1 MYSRPLL
8 PFQALLLSVF
18 LAGLTGC
25 MRGSSPDEVSVRL
38 KWTHNAQHAGLYVAA
53 QKGFFRDEGMKVSLR
68 EAHVERHAIETVASG
83 DDHFGFAGGE
93 AILVARGKAVPVR
106 AVAVIYR
113 ENPMVFF
120 SLKGSGIKR
129 AEDFA
134 GKTVAVA
141 RDSEVQ
147 YRALLE
153 RVGLLPEDVT
163 RVPHTPGLGP
173 LLDGQIDVDS
183 GYLGNEIIECRL
195 RGYDVNVIYPIDYGI
210 RVYADTLFATEQT
223 ISESPDLV
231 ERFLRAVLRGWRYA
245 IEHPEE
251 AADMALKYDGSLS
264 VRHQRAMLET
274 IIPLVHGGER
284 PLGWMDRDVW
294 LEMRD
299 LLFQQGLVDRPV
311 DPDEA
316 HTMQFLESIYRQ

>member
-1 MYSRPLL
+1 MRSSPLPL
-8 PFQALLLSVF
+8 FQVLLLSVF
-18 LAGLTGC
+18 LASFTGC
-25 MRGSSPDEVSVRL
+25 MRSSSPDEVFVRL
-38 KWTHNAQHAGLYVAA
+38 KWVHNAQHAGLYAA
-53 QKGFFRDEGMKVSLR
+53 QQKGFFRDEGIKVSLR

-93 AILVARGKAVPVR
+93 AILRARCRAVPVR

-120 SLKGSGIKR
+120 SLKGSGIER

-141 RDSEVQ
+141 RDSEVL
-147 YRALLE
+147 YSALLE
-153 RVGLLPEDVT
+153 RAGLLPEDVT

-195 RGYDVNVIYPIDYGI
+195 KGYDVNVIYPIDYGI
-210 RVYADTLFATEQT
+210 RLYADTLFAAEQT
-223 ISESPDLV
+223 IRESPDLV
-231 ERFLRAVLRGWRYA
+231 ERFLRATVRGWRYA

-251 AADMALKYDGSLS
+251 AVEMTLKYDDQLS
-264 VRHQRAMLET
+264 VQHQRAMMEA

-299 LLFQQGLVDRPV
+299 LLFQQGLIDRPV
-311 DPDEA
+311 DPDEVY
-316 HTMQFLESIYRQ
+316 TMQFLESIYGQ